1 MNSVR
6 KIVPA
11 VLAALYAGCATQGG
25 GLPREVAE
33 QTLVDRV
40 TDALV
45 AGARAEAG
53 QGDGKALAR
62 AGAVLTMTGARPTD
76 PAQEDLALRWASRA
90 QALGE
95 EAPIPYR
102 GRGLGPA
109 YKLGHLPPG
118 GELALEQIFI
128 GGRKA
133 EVSLM
138 PIAPAPLILEIRQE
152 KERVVCRRSAQ
163 DPPAKCSW
171 IPVYTG
177 RHALSI
183 RNTGARPADYFI
195 VTN

>member
-1 MNSVR
+1 
-6 KIVPA
+6 
-11 VLAALYAGCATQGG
+11 
-25 GLPREVAE
+25 
-33 QTLVDRV
+33 
-40 TDALV
+40 
-45 AGARAEAG
+45 
-53 QGDGKALAR
+53 LAR
-62 AGAVLTMTGARPTD
+62 ASAVLTITGARPTN

-90 QALGE
+90 QALGA
-95 EAPIPYR
+95 EAPTPYR

-138 PIAPAPLILEIRQE
+138 PVVPATLILEIREE
-152 KERVVCRRSAQ
+152 KDRVVCRRSAQ

-183 RNTGARPADYFI
+183 RNTGAQPADYFI